1 VRRAVAEL
9 PVPEASRTLD
19 RLYAEGVLEEAG
31 RLLRAAEVDPV
42 AGATCHA
49 RLLDAQTLLDDVED
63 ALKLPALMER
73 VRNLREVVARK
84 VAAGGTDADR
94 ADLAAADTTAAQ
106 ALANRDRAVLRRQ
119 ADVLLEI
126 GARVLRRSGKLE
138 VLVFEDLRRTL
149 AKSKNEEVRR
159 LIARG
164 RTAITHKDPAELAT
178 VNTLL
183 RKKLPRGR
191 EASTASWYSTVDDG

>member
-1 VRRAVAEL
+1 
-9 PVPEASRTLD
+9 
-19 RLYAEGVLEEAG
+19 
-31 RLLRAAEVDPV
+31 
-42 AGATCHA
+42 
-49 RLLDAQTLLDDVED
+49 
-63 ALKLPALMER
+63 
-73 VRNLREVVARK
+73 
-84 VAAGGTDADR
+84 
-94 ADLAAADTTAAQ
+94 
-106 ALANRDRAVLRRQ
+106 
-119 ADVLLEI
+119 
-126 GARVLRRSGKLE
+126 KLE

-183 RKKLPRGR
+183 RKKLPRER